1 MPRGRKVI
9 GSVQR
14 AIDILDLFSVQTPEL
29 GTTEIARGMSLPK
42 STVAG
47 LVATLEQNGYLD
59 QNPGNRK
66 YRLGFKLAERAGVFL
81 ELLDLRRIAAPILED
96 LRDDCNESVNL
107 AVRDEAYVIY
117 IERMHGTSALGMRS
131 EIGKRER
138 IHSTAL
144 GKAILAYMPVKEIH
158 HFVSYYE
165 FEPITPHTITDPAAF
180 LDELHKT
187 HQRGFALDN
196 EENELGGRC
205 VAAPIIDYLRKPIAA
220 LSISVPIQR
229 LPEERIEALGA
240 KVMLAARQIS
250 QKLGAS
256 PDLEAV
262 DAIQL

>member
-1 MPRGRKVI
+1 MPRERKVI

-14 AIDILDLFSVQTPEL
+14 AIDILDLFSIQTPEL

-47 LVATLEQNGYLD
+47 LVSTLEQNGYLD
-59 QNPGNRK
+59 QNPENRK
-66 YRLGFKLAERAGVFL
+66 YRLGFKLAERTGVFL
-81 ELLDLRRIAAPILED
+81 ELLDLRRIAAPTLED

-107 AVRDEAYVIY
+107 AVRDEAYVVY

-144 GKAILAYMPVKEIH
+144 GKAILAYLPAEEMRR
-158 HFVSYYE
+158 FVFQYP
-165 FEPITPHTITDPAAF
+165 FEPVTPHTITNPAMF
-180 LDELHKT
+180 LEELNKT
-187 HQRGFALDN
+187 RQRGFALDD

-220 LSISVPIQR
+220 LSISVPLQR
-229 LPEERIEALGA
+229 LPEEKIDALGA
-240 KVMLAARQIS
+240 KVLQAARQIS
-250 QKLGAS
+250 QKIGAS
-256 PDLEAV
+256 RALEAP
-262 DAIQL
+262 DGNHL